1 MFLPAIAG
9 LVPDE
14 MVSAIAAFLDFCYMV
29 RQPSFNEADLRAL
42 DDALEKF
49 CKFRE
54 IFVTAGVCPEGISL
68 PHQHSLQHYRRL
80 IEQFGAPDGLST
92 SITESM
98 HKESVKQP
106 WRRSSHFN
114 ELLQILITNQ
124 WMDNL
129 AAFSVRLFMEG
140 LLDEPLLPK
149 GIQAIAMDS
158 DDEIIDET
166 VEAIV
171 QLADKGG
178 KKSFSLESIISDS
191 SDTTSSGTLST
202 IL

>member
-9 LVPDE
+9 LVPEE

-49 CKFRE
+49 CKFRK
-54 IFVTAGVCPEGISL
+54 IFVTTGVCPEGISL
-68 PHQHSLQHYRRL
+68 PCQHSLQHYCQL

-114 ELLQILITNQ
+114 ELLQIHTYHKS
-124 WMDNL
+124 MD
-129 AAFSVRLFMEG
+129 G
-140 LLDEPLLPK
+140 
-149 GIQAIAMDS
+149 
-158 DDEIIDET
+158 
-166 VEAIV
+166 
-171 QLADKGG
+171 
-178 KKSFSLESIISDS
+178 
-191 SDTTSSGTLST
+191 
-202 IL
+202 

>member
-1 MFLPAIAG
+1 
-9 LVPDE
+9 
-14 MVSAIAAFLDFCYMV
+14 
-29 RQPSFNEADLRAL
+29 
-42 DDALEKF
+42 
-49 CKFRE
+49 
-54 IFVTAGVCPEGISL
+54 
-68 PHQHSLQHYRRL
+68 
-80 IEQFGAPDGLST
+80 
-92 SITESM
+92 
-98 HKESVKQP
+98 
-106 WRRSSHFN
+106 
-114 ELLQILITNQ
+114 
-124 WMDNL
+124 MDNL
-129 AAFSVRLFMEG
+129 AAFSVRLFGEG

-158 DDEIIDET
+158 DDETIDET